1 MFRELRVRNGA
12 ELLKCPV
19 IVGSIEWYAVSLQKG
34 KRPEKVNATR
44 RVVRNTF
51 YLFIKA
57 NIAHFIL
64 YLHRFIKN
72 RKFAKEKFHYHSN
85 FSFGF

>member
-1 MFRELRVRNGA
+1 MYAIDA
-12 ELLKCPV
+12 ELYKCPV

-51 YLFIKA
+51 YLLIKA
-57 NIAHFIL
+57 NCALYFISTRA
-64 YLHRFIKN
+64 Y
-72 RKFAKEKFHYHSN
+72 
-85 FSFGF
+85 